1 MKRTQKRGFT
11 IVELVIVIA
20 VIAIL
25 AAVLIPT
32 FSGLIKKANLSSD
45 KQAVRE
51 MNMALAADEAL
62 NGKPKDIETVMK
74 VLANAGYN
82 SDNWKCL
89 TSGYEVYWYQEDNRL
104 VLYNASTAEVEYPDE
119 YDAKIMTKAENHFF
133 LYNEN
138 NQKAI
143 DMDFA
148 LGSSS
153 DSGNKY
159 TTISSGKGASLDT
172 VLSSG
177 TGSGDSKTELSNSQ
191 KTALTDISNLLGNG
205 SSANSSLKSSLGISD
220 NTYVYGAREII
231 MGSASSN
238 AYASMQVLAVGAS
251 EQPALKSNGEV
262 KENLFYIGVTEK
274 AGATNAEKE
283 AAAKNAG
290 ELVYTVFTKIN
301 AGQITGTA
309 NVVLAG
315 GTTFN
320 VSSHEWAPVKEFTGY
335 FGTSDQDGV
344 VIDGAKLTAATGYA
358 STVGFAGSYSR
369 YFVTG
374 FFGTVYGKTTIE
386 NVVFRNITF
395 TEPAMDYAL
404 TEADTKNG
412 KVNSRNCI
420 GVIGG
425 ITEKAQG
432 KLLPADV
439 VLRNIKV
446 EDSVNFVAGAT
457 AGGLVGY
464 IGSAYNASA
473 EDYLQGKVVIEDCVV
488 SAKLTSN
495 YTTAANTAYGPMG
508 GVIGLICRNN
518 ASVLVKNTT
527 FNGSVDG
534 HYTIGALVGDCQSST
549 SCLKV
554 EGTIDLSGAKLNEE
568 KWANAKRVGYF
579 CGVVGGKVDKD
590 SSKLNVEITID
601 ANAEVKLANE
611 AAYTSG
617 RDNAAKLFKLDG
629 TEIK

>member
-32 FSGLIKKANLSSD
+32 FSSLIKKANLSSD

-89 TSGYEVYWYQEDNRL
+89 TSGYEVYWFQEDNRL

-172 VLSSG
+172 VLSNG

-191 KTALTDISNLLGNG
+191 KAALTDISNLLGNG

-251 EQPALKSNGEV
+251 EQPDLKSNGEV
-262 KENLFYIGVTEK
+262 KENLFYIGVTAK
-274 AGATNAEKE
+274 KGATDAEKE

-335 FGTSDQDGV
+335 FGTSDQDSPV

-358 STVGFAGSYSR
+358 STVGFTGSSSK

-374 FFGTVYGKTTIE
+374 FFGTVYGTTTIE
-386 NVVFRNITF
+386 NVTFKNITF
-395 TEPAMDYAL
+395 TEPAMDYTL
-404 TEADTKNG
+404 TEADKKNN
-412 KVNSRNCI
+412 KVDNRNCI
-420 GVIGG
+420 GIVGG
-425 ITEKAQG
+425 ITEKGDSMA
-432 KLLPADV
+432 ANV

-446 EDSVNFVAGAT
+446 ENSVEFVAGAT

-464 IGSAYNASA
+464 IGAASTGTQ
-473 EDYLQGKVVIEDCVV
+473 LSGNVLIEGCTI

-495 YTTAANTAYGPMG
+495 YTTAKGPAYGPMG
-508 GVIGLICRNN
+508 GVIGLICRAQETN
-518 ASVLVKNTT
+518 VTIKDTV
-527 FNGSVDG
+527 FDGSVDG
-534 HYTIGALVGDCQSST
+534 HYSIGGVVGNFIPQSGQT
-549 SCLKV
+549 GKV
-554 EGTIDLSGAKLNEE
+554 VIEGTVDASGAKLN
-568 KWANAKRVGYF
+568 AAGHAAATRVGGLF
-579 CGVVGGKVDKD
+579 TLC
-590 SSKLNVEITID
+590 
-601 ANAEVKLANE
+601 NACSYVEVKDGAKFTG
-611 AAYTSG
+611 AAYSVGTT
-617 RDNAAKLFKLDG
+617 DAKLYNADG
-629 TEIK
+629 TAYTQ